1 MSDGRSTIIPDLFH
15 NTELLGVGLLLAVA
29 KTRLQHR
36 NWLAGAAWAPWPPQT
51 DTGSAVLR
59 LASVGCHLSVWS
71 WADSD
76 SKILI
81 LDTKAEIPS
90 LLPGTL
96 SLTALTEMALCHGQ
110 WPVPFTVGGPSLSI
124 LRAFSH
130 VVLCLARRAASIQL
144 KMLRHRQNSSR

>member
-59 LASVGCHLSVWS
+59 LATSNDEDVTVTRTDFAGASAFQVG
-71 WADSD
+71 
-76 SKILI
+76 
-81 LDTKAEIPS
+81 
-90 LLPGTL
+90 
-96 SLTALTEMALCHGQ
+96 
-110 WPVPFTVGGPSLSI
+110 
-124 LRAFSH
+124 
-130 VVLCLARRAASIQL
+130 
-144 KMLRHRQNSSR
+144 